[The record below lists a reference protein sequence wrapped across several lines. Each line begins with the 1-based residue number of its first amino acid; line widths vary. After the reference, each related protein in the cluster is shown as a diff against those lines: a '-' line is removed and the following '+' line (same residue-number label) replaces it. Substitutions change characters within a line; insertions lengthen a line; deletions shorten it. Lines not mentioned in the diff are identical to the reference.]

1 MFNRTKKVKVVIFG
15 RHLQVEVGKYELSSK
30 ESKIKIRTGGKRNF
44 NPSFNETSHLVYP
57 KLFGRSERVYFVRNG
72 AEACIDFKSKHPEI
86 KGPDQ
91 QQVVEAAEAE
101 IIRNFGKESK
111 DTPWYVYV
119 MLGML
124 ALIIVIL
131 IQ

>member
-15 RHLQVEVGKYELSSK
+15 RHLEADIGKYELSSK

-44 NPSFNETSHLVYP
+44 NPSFTETSHLMMP
-57 KLFGRSERVYFVRNG
+57 KFIGRERVYFVRNG
-72 AEACIDFKSKHPEI
+72 ADACIDFKTEQPEI
-86 KGPDQ
+86 EGSSQDQ
-91 QQVVEAAEAE
+91 IIEAAEAE

-111 DTPWYVYV
+111 DTPFYVYI
-119 MLGML
+119 MLGLL

-131 IQ
+131 MQ